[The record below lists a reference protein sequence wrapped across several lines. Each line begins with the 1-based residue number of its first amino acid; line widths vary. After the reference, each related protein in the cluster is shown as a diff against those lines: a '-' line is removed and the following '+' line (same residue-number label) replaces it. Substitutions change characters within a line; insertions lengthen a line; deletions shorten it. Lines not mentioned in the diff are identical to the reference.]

1 MTALILVLL
10 AGLMLINITL
20 VYFIA
25 IMKLRDMR
33 DAGQITGIL
42 KWFGYFN
49 LFIGLLLDV
58 LVNLF
63 PATLIFWEWPRW
75 GEWLTTARLSRI
87 IKTGDVN
94 WRYSVAM
101 WFCRELLSKF
111 DSTKHHCGE

>member
-1 MTALILVLL
+1 MIFLYAFFACFI
-10 AGLMLINITL
+10 LINLTL

-25 IMKLRDMR
+25 IMKLRDMK

-49 LFIGLLLDV
+49 LLIGLLLDV
-58 LVNLF
+58 LVNIF
-63 PATLIFWEWPRW
+63 PATLIFMEWPRR